1 MSAGELLPT
10 AVSKLVSAIFSIN
23 RITQDD
29 TFLDIGC
36 GVGNVLAQFA
46 IETAIGASIEIEV
59 RRELVHQPQQSIARL
74 TARWGALTKL
84 QMFPADVRHLDI
96 SVITPFA
103 ATIVFANNVRF
114 EPTTNNLIYDEVF
127 FMVKA

>member
-1 MSAGELLPT
+1 MSA
-10 AVSKLVSAIFSIN
+10 
-23 RITQDD
+23 
-29 TFLDIGC
+29 
-36 GVGNVLAQFA
+36 AQFA
-46 IETAIGASIEIEV
+46 IETAIGASIEIE
-59 RRELVHQPQQSIARL
+59 
-74 TARWGALTKL
+74 L